1 MSVANTLRITQT
13 AATIGALMACGAING
28 TGEAKG
34 IDLSYD
40 MLRLLVIMVRYV
52 NHIHALEPEQPE
64 IHDDLEQIGGGEII
78 LPVEPPATELTD

>member
-1 MSVANTLRITQT
+1 MTT
-13 AATIGALMACGAING
+13 AAAPPPSPA
-28 TGEAKG
+28 
-34 IDLSYD
+34 
-40 MLRLLVIMVRYV
+40 RLLVIMVRYV